1 MYVILVYD
9 VNEERVSKINRYLK
23 RFLLWRQNSVF
34 EGEISEALIESMV
47 RGIKKIIKDDDSMV
61 IYKFK
66 VKSYIEDLVIG
77 SDKGN
82 TGNII

>member
-1 MYVILVYD
+1 
-9 VNEERVSKINRYLK
+9 
-23 RFLLWRQNSVF
+23 
-34 EGEISEALIESMV
+34 MV